1 MMLRC
6 NVNLLSLFDIFV
18 VFSRTRTAQHRS
30 HPSHALLSLLWVFP
44 QLILILFISAFLFS
58 LCLSVSLLLTPYCL
72 GFCSIPLFILP
83 SICFSG
89 RSPFIH
95 RGPASCFC
103 ACWDSG
109 LLVLVS
115 LAIRSHHWHFFVFFF
130 FLFALAAMIQHSWAV
145 CIVRLLLCVH
155 LL

>member
-1 MMLRC
+1 MWTCYPYL
-6 NVNLLSLFDIFV
+6 I
-18 VFSRTRTAQHRS
+18 
-30 HPSHALLSLLWVFP
+30 SLLFSQEP
-44 QLILILFISAFLFS
+44 ELHSTAPIHLMLFCLFCEFSPSSSSSSS
-58 LCLSVSLLLTPYCL
+58 LVLFYFLSVSLLLTPYCL

-83 SICFSG
+83 SVCFSG

-115 LAIRSHHWHFFVFFF
+115 LAIRSHHWHFFVF
-130 FLFALAAMIQHSWAV
+130 LFALAAMIQHSWVV
-145 CIVRLLLCVH
+145 CIVSYVVSYCFCAYICCKTKH
-155 LL
+155 